1 MYSSV
6 QQMADRVAELME
18 LRLRIRGEDLGEKV
32 RRGRRMLPRKVSA
45 AASYLADTAEQAR
58 VPKLVSQIDSERTA
72 EAYDT
77 CVRYLKPLGAG
88 ARRKA
93 LMWQVL
99 GGAAVAVFATLVG
112 LLAVLFW
119 RGYV

>member
-18 LRLRIRGEDLGEKV
+18 LRLRIRGDGLGEKV
-32 RRGRRMLPRKVSA
+32 RRGRRMLPRRVSV
-45 AASYLADTAEQAR
+45 AASYLAETAEQAR
-58 VPKLVSQIDSERTA
+58 IPKLVAQIDSERTA

-77 CVRYLKPLGAG
+77 CVRYLKPLGVG

-93 LMWQVL
+93 LLWQVFS
-99 GGAAVAVFATLVG
+99 GAAVACFATLVG

-119 RGYV
+119 RGYI

>member
-18 LRLRIRGEDLGEKV
+18 LRLRIRGDGLGEKL

-45 AASYLADTAEQAR
+45 AAAYLADTAEQAR

-93 LMWQVL
+93 LLWQVL
-99 GGAAVAVFATLVG
+99 GGVAVATFATLAG
-112 LLAVLFW
+112 LIAVLLW
-119 RGYV
+119 RGYI